1 MLKDGALDLRF
12 RLLATRAERGHRAAA
27 SVEQTSAFA

>member
-12 RLLATRAERGHRAAA
+12 RLLATADAAHDA
-27 SVEQTSAFA
+27 AGLSPA